1 MLVDRLVYYLIH
13 EEGMNW
19 REDDYRANK
28 VVKCVK
34 NENFNGTFYVKI
46 AGQKRTFNHSS
57 RGEFLKVLWPHM
69 AKNVITKMKIEGT
82 VSIVP
87 VPNSSAT
94 VASKDEY
101 KTLKYARAIAASSGG
116 KLTAVDAL
124 RWKTAQ
130 TPQHKGRGRRDPAV
144 RFQNLQRIATPTTPV
159 ILFDD
164 FLTSG
169 ASLIASFW
177 RLEEAGATPTRA
189 FVIGRQTHIQEPKML
204 EWGSEDLEI
213 PAKPLF

>member
-13 EEGMNW
+13 EEGMTW

-34 NENFNGTFYVKI
+34 NESFNGTFYVKI
-46 AGQKRTFNHSS
+46 NGVKRTFNHAT
-57 RGEFLKVLWPHM
+57 RAEFLKVLWPYM
-69 AKNVITKMKIEGT
+69 AKNILKKIQGT
-82 VSIVP
+82 ASIVP

-94 VASKDEY
+94 VASRDEY

-130 TPQHKGRGRRDPAV
+130 TPQHKGKGRRDPVV
-144 RFQNLQRIATPTTPV
+144 RFQNLQRIATPATPV

-169 ASLIASFW
+169 ASLIASYW
-177 RLEEAGATPTRA
+177 RLEEAGATPTRG

-204 EWGSEDLEI
+204 EWGSENLEI
-213 PAKPLF
+213 PTKPLF